1 MSEETASAGQTIP
14 LSGRLYIE
22 NVKTIQMDVKENN
35 ELEANLFLRKSVTL
49 FNILVLIGC
58 LLITVILSLQILY
71 PQQYARNPLLLNIQ
85 FWICITFLTDFFLRF
100 FLYRNKAH
108 YLLSNILFFI
118 ISIPYLNIIEYYRI
132 SISDSL
138 YYFLHIILL
147 LRGGYGLVVVVS
159 WITSSKLTNLF
170 VSYLIILVAI
180 TYFSSLLF
188 FSIESKV
195 NSSVSSYWDALWWA
209 SMDVTTVGSDVNPVT
224 PTGRILSVMLA
235 VLGMCMFPIFTAF
248 ITAKYQS
255 FKSLSP
261 KISNKNID

>member
-1 MSEETASAGQTIP
+1 M
-14 LSGRLYIE
+14 
-22 NVKTIQMDVKENN
+22 NVTENN
-35 ELEANLFLRKSVTL
+35 GLKANRILRKLVAL
-49 FNILVLIGC
+49 FNIFVLIGC
-58 LLITVILSLQILY
+58 ILITFILSLQILY
-71 PQQYARNPLLLNIQ
+71 PHQYARNPLLLDIQ
-85 FWICITFLTDFFLRF
+85 FWICISFLTDFLLRL
-100 FLYRNKAH
+100 FLYRNKLH
-108 YLLSNILFFI
+108 YLLTNILFFI
-118 ISIPYLNIIEYYRI
+118 ISIPYLNIIEYYHVP
-132 SISDSL
+132 ISDMP

-170 VSYLIILVAI
+170 VSYLIILMAI

-195 NSSVSSYWDALWWA
+195 NSSVSNYWDALWWA

-224 PTGRILSVMLA
+224 SIGRILSVILA

-248 ITAKYQS
+248 ITDKYQS

-261 KISNKNID
+261 KI